1 MASVRRTNGLSMASP
16 SVDLLLNLVPDH
28 PDQVVAQ
35 LRSHPS
41 LASQQDAHGYSLVHA
56 ATSYNHTDLLRALV
70 RDFAVDPNTT
80 DEDGET
86 ALFNAETVD
95 MAKALLEI
103 GVNPELRNTDGQT
116 AAEKLDD
123 EDEQPLV
130 ATYLREAASH
140 PTPESSTSAPDHTS
154 GTTTS
159 SSAQAGTVN
168 GDANGL
174 HAPPPLPNGVK
185 IEVGTMQQDDAGEEP
200 DPEFRR
206 RIEELAARED
216 FQTEEGQR
224 ELRHLVEDAISG
236 LTQDGQGSATRR
248 RLG

>member
-1 MASVRRTNGLSMASP
+1 MASVRRTNGL
-16 SVDLLLNLVPDH
+16 N
-28 PDQVVAQ
+28 
-35 LRSHPS
+35 
-41 LASQQDAHGYSLVHA
+41 
-56 ATSYNHTDLLRALV
+56 
-70 RDFAVDPNTT
+70 PNIT

-95 MAKALLEI
+95 MAKVLLEI

-130 ATYLREAASH
+130 AAFLREAASH

-159 SSAQAGTVN
+159 SSAQAGRVN